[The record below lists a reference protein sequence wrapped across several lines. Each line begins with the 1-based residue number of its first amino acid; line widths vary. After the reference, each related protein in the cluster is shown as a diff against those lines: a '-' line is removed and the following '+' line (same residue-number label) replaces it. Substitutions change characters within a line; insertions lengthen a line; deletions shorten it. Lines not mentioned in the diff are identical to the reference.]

1 MSITRTNL
9 DNSRIR
15 LQIHVGQED
24 VDHHFEQQ
32 LIQVTKETTVS
43 GFRKGEAPKEMVKQ
57 QVGTEALLQ
66 QALDTVI
73 NEHYQRALEA
83 EQITPIEQASVSIGD
98 LTEEGLEFTAEFDA
112 MPEVELPDYAAIA
125 KEVKKEEFQVSTD
138 DIEEAKIY
146 IRRSR
151 GSYQDVDRPA
161 KTGDVVAIDY
171 ILNVDDEEK
180 DRGEDMSVE
189 IGQGQFI
196 TGFEDNLIGLS
207 SGDEHT
213 FSITF
218 PEDYQAQEFAGKT
231 GEFSVTVKKVQELN
245 LPEWTDEFVQSLTQN
260 PENTTESMEQMI
272 REGLDQEKAKEADN
286 NHKQAIIDA
295 ILQQV
300 TIDIPQTLLESEQ
313 NRIIQEME
321 QKAQQSGE
329 SLDQTLERVG
339 KDRNTLKEEVVDQAK
354 SRASLML
361 ILRKIADK
369 EDIQASEDQ
378 ISKEMNG
385 VLARY
390 SQEDIKNIDT
400 DRLRLMIEG
409 EILDTLTLDFL
420 AGLSKPQQNDQENEE
435 SNS

>member
-15 LQIHVGQED
+15 LQVQVPQED
-24 VDHHFEQQ
+24 VDRHFEQE
-32 LIQVTKETTVS
+32 LTHVTKETSVP

-57 QVGTEALLQ
+57 QVGSEALLQ
-66 QALDTVI
+66 QALDKVI
-73 NEHYQRALEA
+73 NEHYQRALE
-83 EQITPIEQASVSIGD
+83 EEHITPIEQASVSIGD

-112 MPEVELPDYAAIA
+112 MPEFELPDYTAIA
-125 KEVKKEEFQVSTD
+125 KEVKKESFEVSSD
-138 DIEEAKIY
+138 DVEEAKNY
-146 IRRSR
+146 LKRSR

-161 KTGDVVAIDY
+161 EKGDVVVIDY
-171 ILNVDDEEK
+171 ALTIDGEEK

-189 IGQGQFI
+189 IGQEQFI
-196 TGFEDNLIGLS
+196 PGFEDNLIGLS
-207 SGDEHT
+207 SEDEHT
-213 FSITF
+213 FSVTF

-231 GEFSVTVKKVQELN
+231 GEFSVQVNKVQELV

-260 PENTTESMEQMI
+260 PGDTAESVMNMI
-272 REGLDQEKAKEADN
+272 REGLEQEKTKEVDN

-321 QKAQQSGE
+321 QKSQQSGE
-329 SLDQTLERVG
+329 SLDQALERAG
-339 KDRNTLKEEVVDQAK
+339 KDRDQLKEEVVDQAK

-369 EDIQASEDQ
+369 EEIQASEER

-385 VLARY
+385 VLSRY
-390 SQEDIKNIDT
+390 SQEDMKNIDT

-420 AGLSKPQQNDQENEE
+420 AGLSKPQQNDQEKEE